1 MRQADLIK
9 KEEESG
15 GGEYTHDMFQS
26 DLKELQRAAAEYAEC
41 EVQMMRKSELSVSR
55 ERQPWLELSNSI
67 TYIAYPSLKS

>member
-1 MRQADLIK
+1 MLVC
-9 KEEESG
+9 
-15 GGEYTHDMFQS
+15 
-26 DLKELQRAAAEYAEC
+26 ELRGMSICGCLCLEEC